1 MSIKDSILAAALAAV
16 LPFTSAAYA
25 NPETEPESAAI
36 SEEVTESDDSAQ
48 YISPEEFVASLEFKS
63 GRVVLGSNLATLN
76 LPDSLVFLD
85 GENAQRLLVDGW
97 GNPPDDVPPLGM
109 ILPAG
114 VSPLADESWGV
125 TVEYEDSGYVSDED
139 AADIDY
145 SDMLKDMQSDMR
157 EANTWREEN
166 GYEAV
171 QLVGWAAEPHY
182 DAEGKKLY
190 WAKEL
195 KFGDSE
201 ANTLNYNIRVL
212 GRKGVLVLNFVANMD
227 QLAEIEANVPAVLAA
242 TEFNPGQRYAEFN
255 PDLDTVAAYGL
266 GALVAGKV
274 AAKTGLLA
282 MLLVLLKKFWIVP
295 VLLFGWL
302 GKRLGLRKKQGPA
315 EDASA
320 PVAPVAEAAES
331 KPEESVQTPA
341 QTVMDLNK
349 ADDADKR

>member
-16 LPFTSAAYA
+16 LPFTALAYA
-25 NPETEPESAAI
+25 DGEITEQVDSQI
-36 SEEVTESDDSAQ
+36 SESVQSEDETAGISAD
-48 YISPEEFVASLEFKS
+48 EFVASLNFQH
-63 GRVVLGSNLATLN
+63 GRIVLGNDLATLN

-85 GENAQRLLVDGW
+85 SENAQRLLVDGW

-109 ILPAG
+109 IVPAG
-114 VSPLADESWGV
+114 ISPLAEESWGV

-145 SDMLKDMQSDMR
+145 GDMLEDMQADMR
-157 EANTWREEN
+157 EANTWRAEN
-166 GYEAV
+166 GYEPV
-171 QLVGWAAEPHY
+171 ELVGWAAEPRY
-182 DAEGKKLY
+182 DAEGKKLH

-195 KFGDSE
+195 KFGDSDI
-201 ANTLNYNIRVL
+201 NTLNYNIRVL

-227 QLAEIEANVPAVLAA
+227 QLPEIEASVPAVLAA

-295 VLLFGWL
+295 LLLFGWL
-302 GKRLGLRKKQGPA
+302 GKRLGLRKKDSVS
-315 EDASA
+315 EEASA
-320 PVAPVAEAAES
+320 PTAPVAAAAES
-331 KPEESVQTPA
+331 KPEEPVQAPA

-349 ADDADKR
+349 PDDADKR

>member
-25 NPETEPESAAI
+25 NPETEPENAV
-36 SEEVTESDDSAQ
+36 VTEESVETDESAQ
-48 YISPEEFVASLEFKS
+48 WISPEEFVASLEFKT
-63 GRVVLGSNLATLN
+63 GRIVLGNDLATLN

-145 SDMLKDMQSDMR
+145 SDMLKDMQADMR

-171 QLVGWAAEPHY
+171 ELVGWAAAPHY
-182 DAEGKKLY
+182 DAAGKKLH

-201 ANTLNYNIRVL
+201 VNTLNYNIRVL

-227 QLAEIEANVPAVLAA
+227 QLAEIEASVPAVLAA
-242 TEFNPGQRYAEFN
+242 TDFNPGQRYAEFD

-282 MLLVLLKKFWIVP
+282 MLLVLLKKFWFIP
-295 VLLFGWL
+295 VVVGGWL
-302 GKRLGLRKKQGPA
+302 FKRIGLRKKDSVSEPVS
-315 EDASA
+315 E
-320 PVAPVAEAAES
+320 PVAAAAVETPPQEPVQA
-331 KPEESVQTPA
+331 PA

-349 ADDADKR
+349 PDDADKR

>member
-1 MSIKDSILAAALAAV
+1 MSIKDSILAAALAAF
-16 LPFTSAAYA
+16 LPLLSFAHADDAPVEDSVVEESVQADEDTQGID
-25 NPETEPESAAI
+25 PEA
-36 SEEVTESDDSAQ
+36 
-48 YISPEEFVASLEFKS
+48 FVASLNFQH
-63 GRVVLGSNLATLN
+63 GRIVLGNDLATLN

-85 GENAQRLLVDGW
+85 SENAQRLLVDGW

-114 VSPLADESWGV
+114 ISPLADESWGV
-125 TVEYEDSGYVSDED
+125 TVEYEESGYVSDED

-145 SDMLKDMQSDMR
+145 ADMLEDMQADMR
-157 EANTWREEN
+157 ETNTWRAEN
-166 GYEAV
+166 GYESV
-171 QLVGWAAEPHY
+171 ELVGWAAEPRY
-182 DAEGKKLY
+182 DAEGKKLH

-195 KFGDSE
+195 KFGDSDI
-201 ANTLNYNIRVL
+201 NTLNYNIRVL

-302 GKRLGLRKKQGPA
+302 GKRLGLRKKDNA
-315 EDASA
+315 SEEASA
-320 PVAPVAEAAES
+320 PTAPVAAAAET
-331 KPEESVQTPA
+331 KPEEPVQAPA

-349 ADDADKR
+349 PDDADKR